1 MDKFERNE
9 QMGIEELEHDLRACM
24 RHVPAPEGFTDRV
37 MQRVATR
44 EAARKQKSSFV
55 AFASAHKRAGWW
67 TLVAA
72 TLLFAIGGD
81 MVHLH
86 RVREERRATEAQQQL
101 DLALQLT
108 NHALDQVDTSMERT
122 SGARF
127 TQIAL
132 ELAK

>member
-9 QMGIEELEHDLRACM
+9 QVEIEELEHELRGCL

-44 EAARKQKSSFV
+44 EAARKQKNRLAV
-55 AFASAHKRAGWW
+55 FASAHKRAGWW
-67 TLVAA
+67 AVAAA
-72 TLLFAIGGD
+72 TLVFAIGGD

-86 RVREERRATEAQQQL
+86 HAREARRAAEAQQQL

-122 SGARF
+122 RAARF

>member
-9 QMGIEELEHDLRACM
+9 QMEIEELEHDLRACM

-44 EAARKQKSSFV
+44 EATRKQKSRLAV
-55 AFASAHKRAGWW
+55 FASAHKRAGWW

-122 SGARF
+122 SAARF

>member
-1 MDKFERNE
+1 MDKFEQNE
-9 QMGIEELEHDLRACM
+9 QIEVEELEHDLRACM

-44 EAARKQKSSFV
+44 EAARNQKSRLTV
-55 AFASAHKRAGWW
+55 FASAHKRAGWW
-67 TLVAA
+67 TAIAA

-86 RVREERRATEAQQQL
+86 HVREARRAAEAQQQL

-108 NHALDQVDTSMERT
+108 NHALDQVDTSMGRT
-122 SGARF
+122 QAARF